1 MQTPCSLHESLLNA
15 IPYPSHFLRSLP
27 SGEWRKHQNRLP
39 DTNIC
44 IREVITREDY
54 ILVRLSGENSSFLVT
69 FTPLNRHTKS
79 ESKMAASDGV
89 YSNLPSPSRRFSAS
103 LTCLPR
109 LSWDYALSV
118 RYIKCPPIPC

>member
-1 MQTPCSLHESLLNA
+1 MQTPLLFARNPYLMRYLIQA
-15 IPYPSHFLRSLP
+15 ISCVHCPVVR
-27 SGEWRKHQNRLP
+27 RKHQNRLP

-54 ILVRLSGENSSFLVT
+54 ILVRLSGENSYFLVT
-69 FTPLNRHTKS
+69 FTPSNRHIKS

-89 YSNLPSPSRRFSAS
+89 YSNLPSPSRRFSVS

-118 RYIKCPPIPC
+118 RYIKRPPIPC